1 MWQIFIRVWFTYVTP
16 GSHSWSGEYPRA
28 KGPVL
33 QSDVSPLHR
42 MCVRQRHGVVDRGKT
57 LHWESLNLNR
67 KTIFFWAGTASL
79 YPCWQCCRR
88 LSLLTP
94 GLRGTHLC
102 VLSTDSLSGSRV
114 THTARNLAV
123 GNCLPSWH
131 VSGITE
137 IVL

>member
-94 GLRGTHLC
+94 GLRGTNTSLC
-102 VLSTDSLSGSRV
+102 AQHRQPQWLQSHSHCSKSGSWKLS
-114 THTARNLAV
+114 AQLA
-123 GNCLPSWH
+123 C
-131 VSGITE
+131 
-137 IVL
+137 